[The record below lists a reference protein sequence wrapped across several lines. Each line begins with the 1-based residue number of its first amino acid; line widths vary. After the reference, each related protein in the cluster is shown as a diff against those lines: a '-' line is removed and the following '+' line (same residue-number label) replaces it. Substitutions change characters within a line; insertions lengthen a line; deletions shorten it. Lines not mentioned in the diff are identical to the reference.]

1 MRRTKPFN
9 TFYRQKCVMGSKLLS
24 IVDVLLIKRSIL
36 SILFDEDNND
46 SVDDHDNALLKEKDE
61 SSSCFV

>member
-1 MRRTKPFN
+1 
-9 TFYRQKCVMGSKLLS
+9 MGSKLLS